1 MKVDVLLGLQWGDEG
16 KGKAVDVLTPHYD
29 VVARFQGGP
38 NAGHTLEFEGHK
50 MVLHTIPSGI
60 FRENTKNVIG
70 NGVIIDPYVMCQEI
84 KEASQYTDVRSK
96 LFVSLKAN
104 LILPTHRLL
113 DHANEA
119 AMGSKKI
126 GSTLKGIGPTYTDKT
141 ARNGIRVGDL
151 LLSDFD
157 KKYRAL
163 RDAHLRRVES
173 MGFDFSDVR
182 MESMPFAD
190 YEQAWLAAVEQL
202 RGYQLVSTEYLVN
215 NALADGHAVL
225 AEGAQGTL
233 LDVDFGT
240 YPYVT
245 SSNTITAGACSGLGV
260 APGNIGRVFGLFKAY
275 CTRVGTGVFPTE
287 LFDATGE
294 YMRKQGQE
302 FGATTKRPRRCGWM
316 DLTLLKYACML
327 NGVTDLIM
335 MKVDVL
341 NGFDK
346 VKVCTD
352 YQIDGQ
358 VTREI
363 PFRIDERIQPV
374 YTELEGWKQPFESG
388 RLAPALENYLHFVE
402 DYLGRKTYIVSYGPD
417 REETLVFGK

>member
-1 MKVDVLLGLQWGDEG
+1 
-16 KGKAVDVLTPHYD
+16 
-29 VVARFQGGP
+29 
-38 NAGHTLEFEGHK
+38 
-50 MVLHTIPSGI
+50 
-60 FRENTKNVIG
+60 
-70 NGVIIDPYVMCQEI
+70 MCQEI

-151 LLSDFD
+151 LLPDFD

-182 MESMPFAD
+182 MEGMSFAD

-245 SSNTITAGACSGLGV
+245 SSICSICPSVYFSDFSFMISMFL
-260 APGNIGRVFGLFKAY
+260 R
-275 CTRVGTGVFPTE
+275 
-287 LFDATGE
+287 
-294 YMRKQGQE
+294 
-302 FGATTKRPRRCGWM
+302 
-316 DLTLLKYACML
+316 
-327 NGVTDLIM
+327 
-335 MKVDVL
+335 
-341 NGFDK
+341 GFDLPMYRK
-346 VKVCTD
+346 N
-352 YQIDGQ
+352 
-358 VTREI
+358 
-363 PFRIDERIQPV
+363 FRIS
-374 YTELEGWKQPFESG
+374 GWNITISATSPTFRNWPNISES
-388 RLAPALENYLHFVE
+388 RSMWNSTTSFQ
-402 DYLGRKTYIVSYGPD
+402 RM
-417 REETLVFGK
+417 